1 VTPPRNDLSAPVRA
15 TTPWTGPR
23 PVGLTLERDWLWA
36 HYSRRCNVHAPSS
49 CPIVRAE
56 APSVR
61 VVEATDADLAA
72 IRAAGYSVV
81 DARAPSLLS

>member
-15 TTPWTGPR
+15 TTPWTGPGSWPLSLESGTLWVR
-23 PVGLTLERDWLWA
+23 IGTRGRLAHATQILT
-36 HYSRRCNVHAPSS
+36 RR
-49 CPIVRAE
+49 E

-72 IRAAGYSVV
+72 IRAAGYSVT
-81 DARAPSLLS
+81 DAREGR